1 MSATDAQT
9 IDADA
14 DFMGAALSLA
24 RRGLGNTFPNPSV
37 GCLLVKDGLVI
48 ARGWTQPG
56 GRPHAEAMA
65 LAAAG
70 EHARGS
76 TAYVTLE
83 PCAHQGETPPCANA
97 LVEAGIERVVV
108 AITDPDP
115 RVAGKGLEI
124 LTNAGIEIVQDVR
137 RDDAWRANLGFF
149 LSRTENRPL
158 FTLKLA
164 TDKVGHI
171 PGPDAVGDDKWI
183 TSPQARARAQLM
195 RAQHDAVL
203 FGIGTALS
211 DDPAY
216 TCRLAGMEGQS
227 PVRVLLDSNLRLPK
241 SSKLLQKLDVSPLWV
256 ICGADAQGGDALESL
271 GVTVI
276 HAPSTRPDPL
286 WVAQSLAQRGLTR
299 VLIEA
304 GPRVATAFLDANLVD
319 EVAWFRAERTLGVK
333 SVPAFN
339 NNTPELL
346 AFKRE
351 AVLNAGPDL
360 LELYT
365 RKA

>member
-1 MSATDAQT
+1 MSANNAQT

-37 GCLLVKDGLVI
+37 GCLLVKDAIVI

-65 LAAAG
+65 LATAG
-70 EHARGS
+70 EAARGA

-83 PCAHQGETPPCANA
+83 PCAHHGVTPPCANA
-97 LVEAGIERVVV
+97 LVKAGVKRVVV
-108 AITDPDP
+108 AITDPDT

-124 LTNAGIEIVQDVR
+124 LEKAGIEVIQDVCL
-137 RDDAWRANLGFF
+137 DAAWRANLGFF

-164 TDKVGHI
+164 TDQVGYI

-183 TSPQARARAQLM
+183 TSPQARARAQLL
-195 RAQHDAVL
+195 RALHDAVL
-203 FGIGTALS
+203 FGIGTVLS

-241 SSKLLQKLDVSPLWV
+241 TSNLLKNLDVSPLWV
-256 ICGADAQGGDALESL
+256 ICGTDAKGVEALQSE

-276 HAPSTRPDPL
+276 QAPSARPDPQ
-286 WVAQSLAQRGLTR
+286 WVAKSLAERGLTR

-304 GPRVATAFLDANLVD
+304 GPQVATAFLDAQLVD
-319 EVAWFRAERTLGVK
+319 EVTWFRAQRTLGGK

-339 NNTPELL
+339 TNTPELL
-346 AFKRE
+346 DFKRE